1 MLIGAAIVGGLI
13 AGFCLAGH
21 RLEVQ
26 GKEGK
31 KKKKKGSVV
40 CINKKQ

>member
-31 KKKKKGSVV
+31 KKKGSAV